1 MMLRARTLFLA
12 WLAYGALQLALLG
25 VPGAAA
31 QPGVGSR
38 GTRSQ
43 TETQAVSLGKRV
55 LAPEPTDRRVPTTPF
70 APSVHFR
77 LDLPTL
83 VGREPLVAIARQATP
98 GDPVDLPPARAP
110 PTLS

>member
-1 MMLRARTLFLA
+1 MMLRARNLFLA

-31 QPGVGSR
+31 KPGVESR

-43 TETQAVSLGKRV
+43 SETQAVSLGKRV
-55 LAPEPTDRRVPTTPF
+55 FAPEPTDRRVPTTPF
-70 APSVHFR
+70 APSVHVR
-77 LDLPTL
+77 LALPTL
-83 VGREPLVAIARQATP
+83 VGREPLVAIARQAPT
-98 GDPVDLPPARAP
+98 GEPVDLPPARAP